1 MSRTDALVARVL
13 GNLRRKLVMI
23 HYAVLGMRPEW
34 KKKTNWRRNVMLGP
48 DRWLVWTDF

>member
-1 MSRTDALVARVL
+1 MSHTDALVARVL

-34 KKKTNWRRNVMLGP
+34 KKKNKLEEKCHVRP
-48 DRWLVWTDF
+48 

>member
-1 MSRTDALVARVL
+1 
-13 GNLRRKLVMI
+13 MI

-34 KKKTNWRRNVMLGP
+34 KKKKTGGENVMLGP